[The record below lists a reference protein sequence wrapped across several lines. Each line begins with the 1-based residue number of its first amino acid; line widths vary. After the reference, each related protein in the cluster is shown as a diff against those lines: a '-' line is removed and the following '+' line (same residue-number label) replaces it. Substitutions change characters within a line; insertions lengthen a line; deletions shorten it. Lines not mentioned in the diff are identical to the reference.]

1 MPAPAAGAA
10 ERSEVPLICFT
21 VLAPAA
27 AGASLFALPLSGG
40 WALAAVV
47 VLMVTAGM
55 LASIAHLARPL
66 RAPRSLAHLGSS
78 WLSREILAV
87 SAFWAL
93 AALWLV
99 CELGGALALGGAVGA
114 ASAGGAAG
122 EPVAGALAAGGGAAG
137 GAAATVFPWPAAA
150 RGFHIA
156 AVVVGIVLLWVIAR
170 AYRVHGQPAW
180 DGSDTFWELAA
191 GALGSGGTVAA
202 AVAAGR
208 GDRGRWPALP
218 GIDLRLLLGGDAR
231 ARRDPCYLCGM
242 PGHGLCASSARH
254 PSRRPCRN
262 GGRAACPCRLRRPC
276 AARLRAARLHGP
288 RLPCRRLRT
297 CCVRGGVPA
306 RRGCHGGSARRRR
319 ARALRDLGACRPSVY
334 PQSLLLSGSTRPL
347 RCFSAAVRASSR
359 RTAQY
364 SRFQPRSI
372 ILDGI
377 MPFWAVRVVG
387 SAQNDAFLST
397 F

>member
-1 MPAPAAGAA
+1 MWRQQDMPAAAGEA

-78 WLSREILAV
+78 WLSREILVV

-93 AALWLV
+93 AVLWLV
-99 CELGGALALGGAVGA
+99 CELGGAGAF
-114 ASAGGAAG
+114 GGAAG
-122 EPVAGALAAGGGAAG
+122 
-137 GAAATVFPWPAAA
+137 AAA

-180 DGSDTFWELAA
+180 DGSDTFWELVA

-202 AVAAGR
+202 AVAAGQGIAGFGGTLPLMLLGVVALIGLALSTVLIR
-208 GDRGRWPALP
+208 FASGRRMRRVGELADRERTPRALAARDTLTVGEP
-218 GIDLRLLLGGDAR
+218 HLYRRFNAVAIAFALAALCVGLLPLLGGLTAIATAIALAFSALSELAAQASVRNRFYSLAQHAR
-231 ARRDPCYLCGM
+231 YAV
-242 PGHGLCASSARH
+242 
-254 PSRRPCRN
+254 SRR
-262 GGRAACPCRLRRPC
+262 
-276 AARLRAARLHGP
+276 
-288 RLPCRRLRT
+288 
-297 CCVRGGVPA
+297 
-306 RRGCHGGSARRRR
+306 
-319 ARALRDLGACRPSVY
+319 
-334 PQSLLLSGSTRPL
+334 
-347 RCFSAAVRASSR
+347 
-359 RTAQY
+359 
-364 SRFQPRSI
+364 
-372 ILDGI
+372 
-377 MPFWAVRVVG
+377 
-387 SAQNDAFLST
+387 
-397 F
+397 